1 VNGGVC
7 IVRLFGRDSGFL
19 AAYAALAS
27 GYANIVF
34 DEKFTI
40 GLFIFMKKAYS
51 GRTLHITRTF

>member
-7 IVRLFGRDSGFL
+7 ILRLFGRDSGFL

-34 DEKFTI
+34 DEKFNI
-40 GLFIFMKKAYS
+40 DLFIFFMKKAYS
-51 GRTLHITRTF
+51 